1 VSVLFRVP
9 ALCAALILVLA
20 GVFVTGL
27 RMMRSDATDRLAVE
41 DLVLLRP
48 EQQREAR
55 QLPPLERAA
64 QRFVPSL
71 RGLLGRTLT
80 AQLQKRID
88 EAGRP
93 DGLTV
98 DIFLRRVLVWFL
110 IFLAPTLLFLVLG
123 NLLLAALSLLPPIFL
138 PIGRLAAAQRKRS
151 DTIDRD
157 LPDFLDVLAVTVMAG
172 VAFRPALTRV
182 SERFKGPLAEEILL
196 TLGQMANGAS
206 TRTAFR
212 NLRTR
217 TPSESMAQ
225 FVTALLQSEELG
237 APLAETLN
245 QIALDMRRASAQR
258 MRRQAARAAPR
269 VTLVTSVVMV
279 PGLLATLLVG
289 MLIGSG
295 ANFGGLLGG

>member
-1 VSVLFRVP
+1 MTSLFAVP
-9 ALCAALILVLA
+9 AIPAFVLLVLIS
-20 GVFVTGL
+20 VFVVGV

-48 EQQREAR
+48 EQRREAGR
-55 QLPPLERAA
+55 LSPLERLA
-64 QRFVPSL
+64 QRFVPGL

-80 AQLQKRID
+80 NQLQRRID

-98 DIFLRRVLVWFL
+98 DIFLRRVIVWFL
-110 IFLAPTLLFLVLG
+110 IFLAPVFLFLVTG
-123 NLLLAALSLLPPIFL
+123 NLLLALLSLFPPIFL
-138 PIGRLAAAQRKRS
+138 PIGRLLAAQRKRAEI
-151 DTIDRD
+151 IDRD
-157 LPDFLDVLAVTVMAG
+157 LPDFLDVLAVTVTAG

-182 SERFKGPLAEEILL
+182 ADRFKGPLADEMLL

-217 TPSESMAQ
+217 APSESMAQ

-245 QIALDMRRASAQR
+245 QIALDMRRSSAQR

-279 PGLLATLLVG
+279 PAVLATLLVG
-289 MLIGSG
+289 LVIGSG